1 MRHNPLDPNRND
13 DLLKQAVVTFSFGLF
28 IFVLLLL
35 AVAVPFS
42 DLAWWQKIL
51 SEIGIV
57 VGIHALIVL
66 RRLLSYLKVNPDLD
80 KHLLTVAAEIAFK
93 IYVK

>member
-1 MRHNPLDPNRND
+1 MSRNPLDPNRND

-35 AVAVPFS
+35 AVVVPFA

-66 RRLLSYLKVNPDLD
+66 RRLLLHLKVNPELD
-80 KHLLTVAAEIAFK
+80 KDLLTVAVQIACQL
-93 IYVK
+93 YVK